1 MKKLLLLFVS
11 ALLLLGCERKSQ
23 NQNTSSNDQPVAQ
36 PEVEIVE
43 QPEDEV
49 EDVELAVLEEGTLP
63 IYVLSDEYGEKFLII
78 NYFGSEKNPQ
88 PSEELKNY
96 KYVLYDGA
104 YYPVVFKG
112 FQLEDEAN
120 NSYRD
125 TYFNFD
131 NLPGW
136 LFEMESG
143 KLLENPLDD
152 YDAIWDAPLLV
163 DEQFK
168 AENVVYTLTNTPDGY
183 PVRSDL
189 SKALQTAFEERYG
202 RKIFDGW
209 CGAIFGENNEYQF
222 VVIQFENK
230 GTEALGVSALVK
242 NGEIVAAIEQP
253 AEWNEESVWRV
264 DDGGEYGGISVDFAT
279 SKDGVLTLYTA
290 NYGAEG
296 TTYQTYV
303 LEGNELVPG
312 MVSADFYQAP
322 M

>member
-1 MKKLLLLFVS
+1 MKKLLLVIVS

-23 NQNTSSNDQPVAQ
+23 NQNNSNNEQPVAQ
-36 PEVEIVE
+36 PEVEVVE
-43 QPEDEV
+43 QLESEEDIQ
-49 EDVELAVLEEGTLP
+49 LALTEGTLP
-63 IYVLSDEYGEKFLII
+63 IYVLSDEYGEKFLAL
-78 NYFGSEKNPQ
+78 NYFGSDKNPQ
-88 PSEELKNY
+88 PSEDLKNY
-96 KYVLYDGA
+96 KYVLYDGT

-120 NSYRD
+120 NTYRD

-143 KLLENPLDD
+143 KLLENPVDD

-209 CGAIFGENNEYQF
+209 CGAIFGENN
-222 VVIQFENK
+222 
-230 GTEALGVSALVK
+230 
-242 NGEIVAAIEQP
+242 
-253 AEWNEESVWRV
+253 
-264 DDGGEYGGISVDFAT
+264 
-279 SKDGVLTLYTA
+279 
-290 NYGAEG
+290 
-296 TTYQTYV
+296 
-303 LEGNELVPG
+303 
-312 MVSADFYQAP
+312 
-322 M
+322 

>member
-1 MKKLLLLFVS
+1 MKKLLLIFVS
-11 ALLLLGCERKSQ
+11 ALVLFGCERKSQ
-23 NQNTSSNDQPVAQ
+23 NQNVSSNDQAVAQ
-36 PEVEIVE
+36 TEVKTDE
-43 QPEDEV
+43 QPESE
-49 EDVELAVLEEGTLP
+49 EDIQLALTEGILP
-63 IYVLSDEYGEKFLII
+63 LYVLSDKYGEKFLVL
-78 NYFGSEKNPQ
+78 NYFGSDKNPQ
-88 PSEELKNY
+88 PSEDLKHY
-96 KYVLYDGA
+96 KYVLYNGT

-120 NSYRD
+120 NTYRD
-125 TYFNFD
+125 TYYNFD
-131 NLPGW
+131 NLSGW

-143 KLLENPLDD
+143 KLLENPVDD
-152 YDAIWDAPLLV
+152 YDVIWDAPLLV

-168 AENVVYTLTNTPDGY
+168 AKNVVYALTNTPDGY

-202 RKIFDGW
+202 RKILDSW
-209 CGAIFGENNEYQF
+209 CCAVFGENNEYQF
-222 VVIQFENK
+222 VNVQFKNK

-264 DDGGEYGGISVDFAT
+264 DDGGEFGGISIDFAT
-279 SKDGVLTLYTA
+279 SKDDVLTLYTA
-290 NYGAEG
+290 DSGPEG
-296 TTYQTYV
+296 TLYQTYV